1 MKNSSLIS
9 KNKPGIKKSGH
20 LNILLAED
28 NLLNIKLMT
37 VLFAPH
43 GIAIQVAVNGM
54 EAVEKVKSNNFD
66 LLLLNM
72 EMPVM
77 NGYEA
82 AGIIR
87 NKLKNNI
94 PIIALSNN
102 EQADEKEKCMQLG
115 INDYLSK
122 SINEAALFHI
132 IYTLTGK
139 MVNTKPADIN
149 SQKATVISDK
159 VCNLDYLMGAT
170 HGNKKIINNI
180 VAVFFKET
188 KKELICLNDAIEKTN
203 YPGISDISHKIK
215 SAFSIMGIAVLDPV
229 FKEMESLSLSTSSIG
244 NIELLNRRVN
254 LVFNQAR
261 KEMMIEN

>member
-37 VLFAPH
+37 VLFAPY

-54 EAVEKVKSNNFD
+54 EAVEKIKINNFD
-66 LLLLNM
+66 LLLMDM

-77 NGYEA
+77 NGYEVTK
-82 AGIIR
+82 IIR

-94 PIIALSNN
+94 PIIALTTN
-102 EQADEKEKCMQLG
+102 EHAGEKEKCLQLG
-115 INDYLSK
+115 INGYISK
-122 SINEAALFHI
+122 SIDEAALFHT

-139 MVNTKPADIN
+139 RVYTKPAALN
-149 SQKATVISDK
+149 SQKATVVSEK

-180 VAVFFKET
+180 VDVFFKET

-215 SAFSIMGIAVLDPV
+215 SAFSILGIAVLEPV
-229 FKEMESLSLSTSSIG
+229 FKEMESLSLNTSSIG
-244 NIELLNRRVN
+244 NIELLSRRVN